1 MLDAI
6 WQSQDQCKSNDDK
19 QCKTPVKLY
28 TRHVKGIE
36 RRGEALAV
44 NPLAV
49 VVDDD
54 DKQWSSHRNSA
65 GLWVRGC
72 ALALYFSLWSVAIVR
87 GPLLCFMCTCVV
99 AEKVLANSPSHY
111 HISEETH
118 CHQACQLQFPS
129 KVGNKRGLL
138 SIIGGTLLWMLFLL

>member
-36 RRGEALAV
+36 RREALAV

-65 GLWVRGC
+65 GL
-72 ALALYFSLWSVAIVR
+72 
-87 GPLLCFMCTCVV
+87 
-99 AEKVLANSPSHY
+99 
-111 HISEETH
+111 
-118 CHQACQLQFPS
+118 
-129 KVGNKRGLL
+129 
-138 SIIGGTLLWMLFLL
+138 